1 MGRVFDVYRLQ
12 VQDARTT
19 EPQSWLKVLGIDCSA
34 TKKSDKI

>member
-19 EPQSWLKVLGIDCSA
+19 QPQSWIKVLGIDCYA

>member
-19 EPQSWLKVLGIDCSA
+19 EPQSWTKVLGIDCYA